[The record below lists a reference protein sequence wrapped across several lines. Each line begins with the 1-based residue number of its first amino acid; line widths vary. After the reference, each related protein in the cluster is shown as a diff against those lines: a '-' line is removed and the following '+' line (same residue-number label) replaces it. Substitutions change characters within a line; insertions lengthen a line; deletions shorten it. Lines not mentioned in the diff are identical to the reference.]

1 MKPTAKVYRHPRSP
15 YFQAWF
21 LAWDGA
27 RWKARTVSTKSTDE
41 AEALGIARE
50 LERVALTAGGQSGS
64 TRVSRDWAVS
74 AVNDILKAAGV
85 REVVHGRPW
94 DDYAAKW
101 LEMRKKRT
109 APRTW
114 EAYRSQVRM
123 LTSWLGSEA
132 STPMASFTGDQ
143 MQQWYRDM
151 IDEGRSINTMNNAA
165 TTISAI
171 FERAREEG
179 FATRNPVQLI
189 DRASGESQ
197 QREPFTARDMEKLLT
212 FLRRDKTRQEWL
224 TVAMLGLCTGQRLSD
239 CAAIQWTAIE
249 TGTPYAT
256 WNLAQGKTKARVR
269 VPIVSPLAEHLQ
281 ALRKKAGTSLYL
293 APSLAGLPAGHV
305 NGLSA
310 QFMQI
315 LDEAGIKGT
324 HVEGKGSK
332 GRAFNSKSFHS
343 LRHTCNSILANA
355 GVSHDVRI
363 ALLGHASVSMNQ
375 RYTHLEDATT
385 GDAMKAITHA
395 VG

>member
-15 YFQAWF
+15 FWQGWF

-74 AVNDILKAAGV
+74 AVNDLLKAAGV

-123 LTSWLGSEA
+123 LTTWLGSESA
-132 STPMASFTGDQ
+132 LAMASFSGDQ
-143 MQQWYRDM
+143 LQQWYRDM
-151 IDEGRSINTMNNAA
+151 LDEGRSVNTMNNAA

-179 FATRNPVQLI
+179 FTPRNPVQLI
-189 DRASGESQ
+189 DRASGEGQ
-197 QREPFTARDMEKLLT
+197 QREPFSARDLERMLT
-212 FLRRDKTRQEWL
+212 FLRGDKTRQEWL
-224 TVAMLGLCTGQRLSD
+224 TVALVGLCTGQRLSD
-239 CAAIQWTAIE
+239 CAAMQWTAIE
-249 TGTPYAT
+249 PGKPYAT
-256 WNLAQGKTKARVR
+256 WNLAQGKTRTRVR
-269 VPIVSPLAEHLQ
+269 VPIVSPLAEHLLS
-281 ALRKKAGTSLYL
+281 LRKKSGTSLFL

-305 NGLSA
+305 NGLSS

-315 LDEAGIKGT
+315 LAAAGIKGK

-355 GVSHDVRI
+355 GVSNDVRI
-363 ALLGHASVSMNQ
+363 ALLGHASVTMNQ

-385 GDAMKAITHA
+385 GAAMAAITKA